1 MDRYLIFLDID
12 GTLAKG
18 NSITEENISA
28 ISRAREKGHL
38 VFINTGRSYGV
49 VQERVLSLEVDGFVC
64 GLGTYIRY
72 NGEVVKSVKMDLG
85 LAEEIAAYIF
95 DNSLRAC
102 FECEEGA
109 IYMNIKHENEIS
121 SAAEISSRFGKW
133 RISKLT
139 VFEEITDADF
149 EYFSR
154 FFTVY
159 RYKTYSEGVKK
170 GYSKVRGM
178 RALENLFGIP
188 RAHIMAIGDS
198 ANDAEMIE
206 YAGIGVAMGNA
217 EVALKQSAFWIT
229 DTVDNSG
236 VARAIEKF
244 IPGLKCAV
252 TDGGEK

>member
-1 MDRYLIFLDID
+1 MDRFLIFLDID

-18 NSITEENISA
+18 ESITEENINA
-28 ISRAREKGHL
+28 IRRAREEGHL
-38 VFINTGRSYGV
+38 VFINTGRSYGI
-49 VQERVLSLEVDGFVC
+49 VQEKVLSLDVDGFVC
-64 GLGTYIRY
+64 GLGTFIKY
-72 NGEVVKSVKMDLG
+72 NGSVVKSVKMDFG
-85 LAEEIAAYIF
+85 LAKKMASYILSG
-95 DNSLRAC
+95 SLKAC

-109 IYMNIKHENEIS
+109 IYMNIKHENEIFS
-121 SAAEISSRFGKW
+121 SDEISSRFGTW

-139 VFEEITDADF
+139 VFGEISDEDF
-149 EYFSR
+149 EFFSR

-170 GYSKVRGM
+170 GYSKVKGM
-178 RALENLFGIP
+178 KVLESFFGIDK
-188 RAHIMAIGDS
+188 AHIMAVGDS

-217 EVALKQSAFWIT
+217 DVALKKAADWVT

-244 IPGLKCAV
+244 VLG
-252 TDGGEK
+252 DGFHE